1 MLINYYDAW
10 HCLNHL
16 HFLFK
21 GCEIGNADLIM
32 DMAHER
38 RLSDSGNEYVDAN
51 AVFSQVILHLNV
63 ILIAWDSFP
72 LLFLNYAQQAFFCC
86 RQVFL
91 CCRQCAWS
99 TSLFLQLV
107 DSHQDWINWEQ
118 MDKSSLCQRHE
129 EEKILFCRQ
138 TLQKI
143 FIVWYQIS
151 LSLVQM
157 HPWLFKI

>member
-1 MLINYYDAW
+1 MLINHHDAW
-10 HCLNHL
+10 HCLKQKIQVFFTFLVQGLRNWECWPDYGQGDRL
-16 HFLFK
+16 TLVMNMLTPMLACCLLPSNSLSQCHFDCLGLLPSF
-21 GCEIGNADLIM
+21 
-32 DMAHER
+32 
-38 RLSDSGNEYVDAN
+38 V
-51 AVFSQVILHLNV
+51 SQLCAAGI
-63 ILIAWDSFP
+63 
-72 LLFLNYAQQAFFCC
+72 FFCK
-86 RQVFL
+86 R
-91 CCRQCAWS
+91 AWS
-99 TSLFLQLV
+99 ISLFLQLV